1 MGRKNIYQFLFFQR
15 TDKEEKG
22 RLACPWAAAKIDF
35 LPWRRRERVKR
46 MEDQPEACLKR
57 ASVHF
62 SYLGALGTMRP
73 TFSFPFEGLGA
84 GRAACPQAAA

>member
-1 MGRKNIYQFLFFQR
+1 
-15 TDKEEKG
+15 
-22 RLACPWAAAKIDF
+22 
-35 LPWRRRERVKR
+35 

-73 TFSFPFEGLGA
+73 TFSFPFEGPRPGGQV
-84 GRAACPQAAA
+84 GRFVLKPPP